1 MASGTAAAPT
11 LFLRNATG
19 LVKGWSGFDAFT
31 YSFMSVNLV
40 TLGMFYSLAVF
51 AYVPGANPILSILF
65 AAIAVTFLAV
75 AYSGLIAAMPRA
87 GGDYVWQ
94 SRVLDGIP
102 GIVTGAVVGGI
113 GAYLVGQAVG
123 LDTTIAYAAGVVGL
137 VVGGAIGWLK
147 SGIGFVLSA
156 TGWWFILALWAPIYG
171 LILKIEF
178 FQPLAALFG
187 SSGGVDFFGSQNGT
201 FVVSIIVII
210 LTSGLVALGMAG
222 YARIQKTCLYI
233 GLIAFAVMVILML
246 ISSQAD
252 FKAAFDRANQSMF
265 GVAGAYDKTIADA
278 ATNDGFTG
286 SLDPLALGD
295 SIGDTLVAT
304 LAMIPFMLFWILYPN
319 WGSTLYGEVRGS
331 GDFRKVLRGMLGGIW
346 VTAVLAILFV
356 LLAAKTFG
364 WLFFNAT
371 NVNYINYAY
380 GYTTTAPT
388 VPIWSYPPLIASY
401 LIDNTVFQIAMVVVF
416 AVWFLGWS
424 GTLFLSSTRMI
435 FAAAFDRILPDHAA
449 AVSERRAVPI
459 MALVYI
465 MVPSIVL
472 SAIYA
477 YSADFAK
484 LTLDATLVI
493 AVTFLG
499 SAIAATILPW
509 YKPRIFENSSV
520 AHLKLLVSGAGL
532 ITSIVLAWTLW
543 AWLWDANNLYGI
555 GVGNTTSIIFLGA
568 CYGLAALVFVVA
580 RLVRRAQG
588 IDLDAIHEEIP
599 AE

>member
-1 MASGTAAAPT
+1 MASGLGTAPA

-51 AYVPGANPILSILF
+51 AYVPGASPVLSIVL

-102 GIVTGAVVGGI
+102 GIATGAVVGGV
-113 GAYLVGQAVG
+113 AFYLVSQALG
-123 LDTTIAYAAGVVGL
+123 LDSTLALGAGVVGL
-137 VVGGAIGWLK
+137 VAGGLIGRLK
-147 SGIGFVLSA
+147 GGIGFVLAA
-156 TGWWFILALWAPIYG
+156 TGWWFILAMWAPIYG
-171 LILKIEF
+171 AIAKIEF
-178 FQPLAALFG
+178 FQPLAALLG
-187 SSGGVDFFGSQNGT
+187 SAEGVSFFGSDHGT
-201 FVVSIIVII
+201 LFVSILVIV

-222 YARIQKTCLYI
+222 YARIQKWCLYA
-233 GLIAFAVMVILML
+233 GLIGFAIMIVLML
-246 ISSQAD
+246 VSSQSD
-252 FKAAFDRANQSMF
+252 FQAAFDRSSQSLF
-265 GVAGAYDKTIADA
+265 GVTGAYDKTIADA
-278 ATNDGFTG
+278 AVNDAFTG

-295 SIGDTLVAT
+295 NFGDTLTAT

-346 VTAVLAILFV
+346 VTAVLAIAFV

-371 NVNYINYAY
+371 NVNFINWFY
-380 GYTTTAPT
+380 GYTTTDPT
-388 VPIWSYPPLIASY
+388 VPIWSYPPLLVSY
-401 LIDNTVFQIAMVVVF
+401 LVDNTIFQIAMVVLF
-416 AVWFLGWS
+416 GAWFLGWS

-435 FAAAFDRILPDHAA
+435 FAAAFDRVLPESAA
-449 AVSERRAVPI
+449 RVSEGRAVPWI
-459 MALVYI
+459 ALLYI
-465 MVPSIVL
+465 MIPSVVVSVL
-472 SAIYA
+472 YA
-477 YSADFAK
+477 YSSDIRA

-499 SAIAATILPW
+499 STLAAAILPW
-509 YKPRIFENSSV
+509 YKPRIFDNSPV
-520 AHLKLLVSGAGL
+520 AHLKLVISGAGL
-532 ITSIVLAWTLW
+532 ITSIILAWTIW
-543 AWLWDANNLYGI
+543 RWLVDPLYGI
-555 GVGNTTSIIFLGA
+555 GIGNTNSIIFLGLL
-568 CYGLAALVFVVA
+568 YGAAALLYVGA
-580 RLVRRAQG
+580 RLYRRTQG
-588 IDLDAIHEEIP
+588 VDLDAIHSEIP
-599 AE
+599 SE